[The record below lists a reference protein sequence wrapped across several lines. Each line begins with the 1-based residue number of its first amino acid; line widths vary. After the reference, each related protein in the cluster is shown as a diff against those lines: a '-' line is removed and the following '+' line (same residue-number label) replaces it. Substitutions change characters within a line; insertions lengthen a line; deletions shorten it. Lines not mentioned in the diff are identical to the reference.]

1 MPAQRVSQIPSGR
14 QSTITD
20 HAHLT
25 EMQHVREARML
36 CKKIVNFFMLLS
48 HTHETGARKMSIT
61 QDLLSL
67 VTGLAHYLKILI
79 RIALT
84 GSLKLEREYDDRQAI
99 GIFLSRLDRLA
110 RDPEANKI
118 STTIIALARNG
129 APHSEVPRRQNSGQS
144 ATSGEDGPNASLGAA
159 RPAYGYKSLARAVGT
174 LIGQGQA
181 TTDLCEGC
189 RLTVEEEC
197 ARLGTSI
204 RWHLPCLRCATC
216 QKLASRDPSA
226 DEISLAD
233 FVWASDGTESG
244 RRTTYCR
251 SCAPTPSQA
260 SEGIRDGFEYVTRL
274 EQYAFLLCV
283 ALNKLF
289 GRLKQKGVVPA
300 TQRES
305 RACSPS
311 PDRGTDNAT
320 FLQPPRTR
328 IRAGSPTS
336 TGIRTTS
343 SA

>member
-1 MPAQRVSQIPSGR
+1 M
-14 QSTITD
+14 STRSDGENVT
-20 HAHLT
+20 LT
-25 EMQHVREARML
+25 HSRETAEMQHVREARML

-99 GIFLSRLDRLA
+99 NVFLGRLDRLA

-118 STTIIALARNG
+118 STTVLALARNG
-129 APHSEVPRRQNSGQS
+129 TAHSDPPRRQDSGQS
-144 ATSGEDGPNASLGAA
+144 AQSTSEDGSADGHV

-174 LIGQGQA
+174 LIGQGEA

-197 ARLGTSI
+197 ARVGTSI
-204 RWHLPCLRCATC
+204 RWHMPCLRCQTC
-216 QKLASRDPSA
+216 QKLASRDPSQ
-226 DEISLAD
+226 DEVALAD
-233 FVWASDGTESG
+233 FVWAEEEPDTG
-244 RRTTYCR
+244 RRKTYCR
-251 SCAPTPSQA
+251 SCAPDTTNGTSL
-260 SEGIRDGFEYVTRL
+260 DGFEYVTRL

-289 GRLKQKGVVPA
+289 GRLKQRGVVPVSLR
-300 TQRES
+300 TS
-305 RACSPS
+305 RCP
-311 PDRGTDNAT
+311 PDYFSR
-320 FLQPPRTR
+320 RR
-328 IRAGSPTS
+328 I
-336 TGIRTTS
+336 
-343 SA
+343 